1 MSAEAR
7 VKKIRIQQY
16 RSKIGFNHHQRD
28 VLRGLGFK
36 RLNQIVERENTPE
49 VMGMVKKI
57 PHLVRVI
64 EEE

>member
-1 MSAEAR
+1 MNAEAR
-7 VKKIRIQQY
+7 VKKIKIQQY
-16 RSKIGFNHHQRD
+16 RSEIGFNHHQRD

-36 RLNQIVERENTPE
+36 RLNQIIERENTVE
-49 VMGMVKKI
+49 VIGMIKKI

>member
-16 RSKIGFNHHQRD
+16 RSMIGYNHHQRD
-28 VLRGLGFK
+28 ILRGLGFK
-36 RLNQIVERENTPE
+36 RLNQIVEREATPE

-64 EEE
+64 EGE